1 MTVTSNHRRALTA
14 AALDAASVLVFV
26 AIGRRNHD
34 EGQTVA
40 GIVETAA
47 PFLIGLSAAWLIV
60 RAWRWPMA
68 ILTGVAVW
76 PITVL
81 IGMLCRSLIFGDGT
95 AASFVIVAT
104 VFLGICLVGW
114 RAAARA
120 IVRRRQN
127 STATAGTS

>member
-1 MTVTSNHRRALTA
+1 MDTRQRRAVTA
-14 AALDAASVLVFV
+14 AALDVASVLLFV
-26 AIGRRNHD
+26 VIGRRNHD
-34 EGQTVA
+34 EGESVA

-47 PFLIGLSAAWLIV
+47 PFLIGLAAAWLIV
-60 RAWRWPMA
+60 RAWRWPTA
-68 ILTGVAVW
+68 ILTGVGIW

-81 IGMLCRSLIFGDGT
+81 IGMLCRSLLFGDGT

-104 VFLGICLVGW
+104 VFLGICIVGW

>member
-1 MTVTSNHRRALTA
+1 MSTSTRRSVTA
-14 AALDAASVLVFV
+14 AALDLASVLVFV

-34 EGQTVA
+34 EGEGVA

-47 PFLIGLSAAWLIV
+47 PFLIGLAAAWLIV

-68 ILTGVAVW
+68 ILTGVTVW
-76 PITVL
+76 PVTVL

-95 AASFVIVAT
+95 AASFVVVAT
-104 VFLGICLVGW
+104 VFLGFCLVGW
-114 RAAARA
+114 RAVAQA